1 MQLLTLETKKY
12 SIKLDNFQGPLDLLL
27 GLIEKN
33 KMDIYD
39 IKLDEITDQYIDF
52 IKNAQNQNLEIESEF
67 LSLAS
72 TLLYIK
78 SKKLLPGKNDEE
90 EEISEEELIR
100 RIIEYKKYKDIIL
113 KLKNSFE
120 ENSKRF
126 YTEQEKIELPKQ
138 KIEEKYDNDIIPSL
152 YEKLW
157 IRNKEKINE
166 NASNI
171 EKIAI
176 TETVTVVSKVKQ
188 MYKEL
193 IKHKRFI
200 FNKLFSVKKLSS
212 QEVVTAFSGLLELSR
227 REKVETKQNKLF
239 GDINVKRK

>member
-1 MQLLTLETKKY
+1 MQILTLETKKY

-33 KMDIYD
+33 KMNIYD
-39 IKLDEITDQYIDF
+39 IKLDDITDQYIDF
-52 IKNAQNQNLEIESEF
+52 IKNAQEQNLEIESEF

-138 KIEEKYDNDIIPSL
+138 KIEEKYDNNIIPSL
-152 YEKLW
+152 YENLW

-166 NASNI
+166 NANNI

-176 TETVTVVSKVKQ
+176 TETVTVISKLKQ

-193 IKHKRFI
+193 IRNKRFI
-200 FNKLFSVKKLSS
+200 FNKLFSVKKMSN

-227 REKVETKQNKLF
+227 REKVETEQDKLF